1 MTARQDHLVRIAK
14 ADLQSCP
21 APIIRA
27 GTAIRIMTVLTGDAA
42 MTAHSITDQTDVSE
56 GKTTPNFMTIS
67 VLVQKYARVNG
78 ADLENVRPV
87 ITEMTKVI

>member
-1 MTARQDHLVRIAK
+1 
-14 ADLQSCP
+14 
-21 APIIRA
+21 
-27 GTAIRIMTVLTGDAA
+27 